1 MFPRASDAVH
11 RLQLLQLTALI
22 FLFGWRHVPE
32 PYLGWLLLPIWAV
45 AGCLIFA
52 SSIEAA
58 RLRRGA
64 WLNQYLLAGSLWHAR
79 LRGGWLMTSW
89 HLLLSAILALFMLVK
104 LLWLSPWLWLLLL
117 VGVPLIGWLHARIH
131 SRLQRHVK
139 PPLLS
144 ALSRR
149 LLVPL
154 GAALLLVGYL
164 AVSLT
169 LSQPNMQ
176 GMSWTAALGLY
187 MQESRSSLPL
197 LAVSERG
204 YQLLELT
211 VQWAMQNTLGDVDSS
226 GILGL
231 LAWSLLLLSG
241 SAFIW
246 AWMRLLTGIAAI
258 SGKRGS
264 AAAAATPAIQMHGSA
279 TREHK

>member
-1 MFPRASDAVH
+1 M
-11 RLQLLQLTALI
+11 ALI
-22 FLFGWRHVPE
+22 FLFGWRHLPE
-32 PYLGWLLLPIWAV
+32 PYLGWLLLPVWVV

-58 RLRRGA
+58 RLRRSA
-64 WLNQYLLAGSLWHAR
+64 WLNQYLLAGSPWHTR

-89 HLLLSAILALFMLVK
+89 HLLLSALLALFMLVK

-117 VGVPLIGWLHARIH
+117 AWLPLMWWLSGKIRR
-131 SRLQRHVK
+131 RLDRQVK
-139 PPLLS
+139 P
-144 ALSRR
+144 ALIEALNRR

-154 GAALLLVGYL
+154 GAALLLIGYL
-164 AVSLT
+164 AVSLA

-176 GMSWTAALGLY
+176 GMSWTAALGQH
-187 MQESRSSLPL
+187 MQESHSSLAL

-204 YQLLELT
+204 HQLLELS
-211 VQWAMQNTLGDVDSS
+211 VQWAMQNTLGDVASS

-231 LAWSLLLLSG
+231 LAWSLLLVSG

-258 SGKRGS
+258 SSQRGS
-264 AAAAATPAIQMHGSA
+264 AAATPAIQMHCAA

>member
-1 MFPRASDAVH
+1 MV
-11 RLQLLQLTALI
+11 LI
-22 FLFGWRHVPE
+22 FLFGWRHLPE
-32 PYLGWLLLPIWAV
+32 PYLGWLLLPVWAV

-64 WLNQYLLAGSLWHAR
+64 WLNQYLLAGSVWHAR
-79 LRGGWLMTSW
+79 LRGGWLMMSW
-89 HLLLSAILALFMLVK
+89 HLLLSALLALFMLVK
-104 LLWLSPWLWLLLL
+104 LLWLSPWLWLMLLAWMP
-117 VGVPLIGWLHARIH
+117 VMWWLSGQIRR
-131 SRLQRHVK
+131 RLDGHVK
-139 PPLLS
+139 PTLIK

-154 GAALLLVGYL
+154 GAALLLIGYL

-176 GMSWTAALGLY
+176 GMSWTGALGLY
-187 MQESRSSLPL
+187 MQESHSSLPL

-204 YQLLELT
+204 HQLLELT

-231 LAWSLLLLSG
+231 LAWCLLLISG
-241 SAFIW
+241 STFIW
-246 AWMRLLTGIAAI
+246 AWMRLLAGIAAF
-258 SGKRGS
+258 SGQRGS
-264 AAAAATPAIQMHGSA
+264 AADVATPAIQMHGAA
-279 TREHK
+279 TQEHK